1 MEKAMSNYNCDYVRR
16 HYDVPA
22 EIGRRVIANGE
33 PGVIMADR
41 GHYIGVILDSDPKKR
56 IRNYHPTW
64 EMQYGEMAEKL
75 PLKRYHVL
83 VNGWDWWDITNRTI
97 VDVFASTPS
106 QAKYKATSGASTTT
120 SNACSA
126 SKFAGPDPP
135 ALPASAFPYS
145 TITPPQRGR
154 R

>member
-1 MEKAMSNYNCDYVRR
+1 MEKAVSNYNCDYVRR

-75 PLKRYHVL
+75 PLKQWEVL
-83 VNGWDWWDITNRTI
+83 TNGMYDWD
-97 VDVFASTPS
+97 DVKYMLGDARHYVRRIWATTRS
-106 QAKYKATSGASTTT
+106 QAKYRA
-120 SNACSA
+120 
-126 SKFAGPDPP
+126 
-135 ALPASAFPYS
+135 
-145 TITPPQRGR
+145 
-154 R
+154 

>member
-1 MEKAMSNYNCDYVRR
+1 MSNYNCDYVRR
-16 HYDVPA
+16 HYGVPA
-22 EIGRRVIANGE
+22 EIGRCVIANGE

-75 PLKRYHVL
+75 PLKRYQVL
-83 VNGWDWWDITNRTI
+83 VAGWDWWDITNRTI

-106 QAKYKATSGASTTT
+106 
-120 SNACSA
+120 
-126 SKFAGPDPP
+126 
-135 ALPASAFPYS
+135 
-145 TITPPQRGR
+145 
-154 R
+154 

>member
-16 HYDVPA
+16 HYGVPA

-41 GHYIGVILDSDPKKR
+41 GQYIGIILDSDPKKR

-75 PLKRYHVL
+75 PLKQWEVLTNGMYDWDDVRYMLGDARHCVRRI
-83 VNGWDWWDITNRTI
+83 WAATR
-97 VDVFASTPS
+97 S
-106 QAKYKATSGASTTT
+106 QAKYRAYQELAECFNDDATAMLSFKVRAAT
-120 SNACSA
+120 
-126 SKFAGPDPP
+126 
-135 ALPASAFPYS
+135 
-145 TITPPQRGR
+145 
-154 R
+154 